1 METVQGYV
9 ILKAATFETGHGFAL
24 GHNPGAPSPF
34 VTWQFTEGEN
44 GHRDYYWGRYGTSQA
59 WAQRDFD
66 RRVDDYQQLYHAA
79 VKHTELG
86 PEGVYRYYSTQ
97 RPVRKIHADAG
108 HAGFHHVLQ
117 DRRLCAGRADG
128 TIKIQGSFPR
138 FIFYF

>member
-66 RRVDDYQQLYHAA
+66 RRMDDYQQFYHAA

-86 PEGVYRYYSTQ
+86 PEGVYRYYSPPAA
-97 RPVRKIHADAG
+97 RGHRNLPEAAG
-108 HAGFHHVLQ
+108 
-117 DRRLCAGRADG
+117 
-128 TIKIQGSFPR
+128 
-138 FIFYF
+138 

>member
-59 WAQRDFD
+59 WRCPFW
-66 RRVDDYQQLYHAA
+66 
-79 VKHTELG
+79 
-86 PEGVYRYYSTQ
+86 
-97 RPVRKIHADAG
+97 
-108 HAGFHHVLQ
+108 
-117 DRRLCAGRADG
+117 RLCWC
-128 TIKIQGSFPR
+128 SCL
-138 FIFYF
+138 IFVPSC